1 VSSGFV
7 SLLTFLQPSCK
18 TRRSALHILKR
29 TCTKKKRKMPIE
41 NIPEIYF
48 QNIKT
53 KQDIFVYDF
62 RMSSDV
68 VKSKVNLSMNM
79 FSFLQVGK
87 KQVHFAGI
95 SVAVNKAQS
104 LLLKKGNWLWTE
116 LLDTATDYYCKL
128 FFFSEKK
135 LTDFLSKYTKNV
147 KPYKEDVPY
156 FVIENDDYIAAFITS
171 LSSNTLKNN
180 LYSDALLALKFEEIM
195 LYLLNKYGSTF
206 EYYLH
211 SLISKEISPFKNV
224 VESNVNSNL
233 KLEEIAFLCNMSLST
248 FKRHFTSEYKEPPGK
263 WLQEKRLQ
271 KAKELLQGGDLKA
284 SEIYLDIGYNNLSN
298 FSVAFK
304 KKFGIS
310 PTDI

>member
-1 VSSGFV
+1 
-7 SLLTFLQPSCK
+7 
-18 TRRSALHILKR
+18 
-29 TCTKKKRKMPIE
+29 MPIE

-48 QNIKT
+48 QNKKT
-53 KQDIFVYDF
+53 NQDIFVYDF
-62 RMSSDV
+62 KMTSDV

-87 KQVHFAGI
+87 KQVHFAGT

-116 LLDTATDYYCKL
+116 LLDTEAVYYCKL

-135 LTDFLSKYTKNV
+135 LTDFLSKYTNDV

-171 LSSNTLKNN
+171 LSSNTFTNHS
-180 LYSDALLALKFEEIM
+180 YSDALLVLKFEEIM

-211 SLISKEISPFKNV
+211 SLISKKISPFKNV

-263 WLQEKRLQ
+263 WLQDKRLQ
-271 KAKELLQGGDLKA
+271 KAKKLLQRGDLTA
-284 SEIYLDIGYNNLSN
+284 SDIYLDIGYNNLSN

-310 PTDI
+310 PTDIPS

>member
-1 VSSGFV
+1 
-7 SLLTFLQPSCK
+7 
-18 TRRSALHILKR
+18 
-29 TCTKKKRKMPIE
+29 MPIE

-48 QNIKT
+48 EKKNKP
-53 KQDIFVYDF
+53 QDIFVYDF
-62 RMSSDV
+62 KMTNDV

-87 KQVHFAGI
+87 KQVHFANT
-95 SVAVNKAQS
+95 SKAVNNKQS

-116 LLDTATDYYCKL
+116 LLETEAIYYCKL

-135 LTDFLSKYTKNV
+135 LTDFLSKYTNDV

-156 FVIENDDYIAAFITS
+156 FVIENDAYIAAFITS
-171 LSSNTLKNN
+171 LSSNTFTDHSF
-180 LYSDALLALKFEEIM
+180 SDALLVLKFEEIM
-195 LYLLNKYGSTF
+195 LYLLNKYGSSF

-211 SLISKEISPFKNV
+211 SLISKEVSPFKSIV
-224 VESNVNSNL
+224 DSNVHSNL

-248 FKRHFTSEYKEPPGK
+248 FKRHFTNEYKEPPGK
-263 WLQEKRLQ
+263 WLQDKRLQ
-271 KAKELLQGGDLKA
+271 KAKELLQAGDLKA
-284 SEIYLDIGYNNLSN
+284 SDIYLDIGYNNLSN